1 MKRTINIKNLRNVKS
16 LTFDLPSP
24 GVHLLTG
31 TNGAGKTSL
40 LACLRRIG
48 ESHAFAHHF
57 GSSQNLSLDNFNDAE
72 IKYTINNQ
80 AVTYIYG
87 GQRWVPRPRKYKDLL
102 NSFGYSS
109 VLYIGAT
116 ADRITPSGEELKLKK
131 QRPAKQEVRDAINEI
146 FDTQKYDN
154 LKTINLSR
162 GGGRNAFLLQI
173 PSEGKSRNKYY
184 SERHFSLGELS
195 ILKLVVA
202 LLDADVNSL
211 VLIDELEIA
220 LHPKVQI
227 QLLQYLKRIAH
238 EKALTV
244 IFSTHSVSLLK
255 GVERENII
263 FLDKLDGDV
272 VAHKGCFPTYA
283 LGHIAYGQEFSP
295 DLAVCVEDD
304 AARSIVIP
312 LIKRACIEK
321 YGNDSAYYP
330 AFEVIPIGGYDNVVS
345 FLTRSEG
352 LVGNST
358 KICAL
363 LDGDVQDTI
372 ATWRANNNHVAL
384 ANFQR
389 HESKIFFLPW
399 APEVRIVDWLQ
410 ADPAEAQRKLRAFFD
425 NNRITVRGTD
435 YNAVVAKSGA
445 DRRRASKVAL
455 REFVNKI
462 NSVSAETSFNETEKA
477 IYKVFSN
484 DVFSLERG
492 LMMQLFSPIL
502 QMR

>member
-1 MKRTINIKNLRNVKS
+1 M
-16 LTFDLPSP
+16 
-24 GVHLLTG
+24 
-31 TNGAGKTSL
+31 
-40 LACLRRIG
+40 
-48 ESHAFAHHF
+48 
-57 GSSQNLSLDNFNDAE
+57 
-72 IKYTINNQ
+72 
-80 AVTYIYG
+80 TYIYG

-116 ADRITPSGEELKLKK
+116 ADRITPSGEELKLKR

-146 FDTQKYDN
+146 FDTSKYDN
-154 LKTINLSR
+154 LKTINISR
-162 GGGRNAFLLQI
+162 GGGRSAFLLQI

-227 QLLQYLKRIAH
+227 QLLQYLKRIAD

-255 GVERENII
+255 AVERQNII
-263 FLDKLDGDV
+263 FLDKVRGDV
-272 VAHKGCFPTYA
+272 IAHTGCFPTYA
-283 LGHIAYGQEFSP
+283 LGHISYGQEFSP

-304 AARSIVIP
+304 AARSMVIP
-312 LIKRACIEK
+312 LLKRTCIEK

-363 LDGDVQDTI
+363 LDGDVLDTI
-372 ATWRANNNHVAL
+372 DTWRTNNNHVAL

-389 HESKIFFLPW
+389 HEAKIFFLPW

-410 ADPAEAQRKLRAFFD
+410 ANPADAQRTLRSFFN
-425 NNRITVRGTD
+425 NNRITVRGSD
-435 YNAVVAKSGA
+435 FNAVVAKSGGE
-445 DRRRASKVAL
+445 RRKASKNAL
-455 REFVNKI
+455 RDFVANV
-462 NSVSAETSFNETEKA
+462 NSISAETSFNETEKG
-477 IYKVFSN
+477 IYRVFSN
-484 DVFSLERG
+484 EVFSLERES
-492 LMMQLFSPIL
+492 MMQLFGPVL